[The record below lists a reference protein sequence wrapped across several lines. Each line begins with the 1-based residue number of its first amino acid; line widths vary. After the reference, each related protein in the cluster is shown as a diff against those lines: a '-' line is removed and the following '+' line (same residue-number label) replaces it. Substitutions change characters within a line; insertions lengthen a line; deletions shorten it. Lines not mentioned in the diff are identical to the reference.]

1 MCLFLLLPL
10 LLGFSVPVIAH
21 NEFNGGDA
29 MHRALE
35 AQQRILRGTKTTV
48 RTLPFHT
55 KEQLIIEEKI
65 NARKKQLRKKQLII
79 EEKINARKKQI
90 TGR

>member
-1 MCLFLLLPL
+1 MRLFLLLPL

-29 MHRALE
+29 MHKALE
-35 AQQRILRGTKTTV
+35 AQQRALEGMQRDLEAEQRLLRGTKKTV
-48 RTLPFHT
+48 RTSYPHHT
-55 KEQLIIEEKI
+55 KNQLIIEEKF
-65 NARKKQLRKKQLII
+65 
-79 EEKINARKKQI
+79 NARKKQI

>member
-1 MCLFLLLPL
+1 MRLFLLLPL

-29 MHRALE
+29 MHRDFE
-35 AQQRILRGTKTTV
+35 ATQRVLRGTTQKV
-48 RTLPFHT
+48 RMLPFHT
-55 KEQLIIEEKI
+55 KEQLIIEEKF
-65 NARKKQLRKKQLII
+65 
-79 EEKINARKKQI
+79 NARKKQI